1 MSDQIDKKLNK
12 DKSLSNGVNLKE
24 KYQKEIIPKMEAKFG
39 YKNHLAV
46 PRLIKVV
53 INSGVGKNAKDKAFV
68 DSVASSLERISGQKP
83 VFTKAKQSI
92 SAFKT
97 RKGMIIGVAVT
108 LRNKRM
114 FDFVE
119 KLVNITFPRI
129 RDFRGINAKQVD
141 NHGNLAVGFKENIAF
156 PEIKADETDNVHGLG
171 ICLSTTA
178 KTLEE
183 GLELFRLMG
192 FPFKADESEPKLT
205 KKKNKKIN

>member
-1 MSDQIDKKLNK
+1 M
-12 DKSLSNGVNLKE
+12 NLKE

-46 PRLIKVV
+46 PRLTKVV
-53 INSGVGKNAKDKAFV
+53 INSGVGKNAKEKAFV
-68 DSVASSLERISGQKP
+68 DGVVSSLERISGQKP
-83 VFTKAKQSI
+83 MLTKAKQSV

-97 RKGMIIGVAVT
+97 RKGMTIGVAVT

-129 RDFRGINAKQVD
+129 RDFRGISSKQVD
-141 NHGNLAVGFKENIAF
+141 NRGNLSVGFKEHVAF

-171 ICLSTTA
+171 ICLTTTA
-178 KTLEE
+178 KTYDE

-192 FPFKADESEPKLT
+192 FPFKQEENEQPT
-205 KKKNKKIN
+205 KKKKTKRNKKDE

>member
-1 MSDQIDKKLNK
+1 M
-12 DKSLSNGVNLKE
+12 NLKE
-24 KYQKEIIPKMEAKFG
+24 RYQKEIIPKMEAKFG

-46 PRLIKVV
+46 PRLVKVV
-53 INSGVGKNAKDKAFV
+53 INSGVGKNAKDKGFV
-68 DSVASSLERISGQKP
+68 DSVVSSIERISGQKP
-83 VFTKAKQSI
+83 VLTKAKQSI

-97 RKGMIIGVAVT
+97 RKGMVIGVAVI

-129 RDFRGINAKQVD
+129 RDFRGISAKQVD
-141 NHGNLAVGFKENIAF
+141 NHGNLAVGFKEHVAF

-171 ICLSTTA
+171 VCLSTTA
-178 KTLEE
+178 KTYEE

-192 FPFKADESEPKLT
+192 VPFRIDESEPRPT
-205 KKKNKKIN
+205 KKKYNKN

>member
-1 MSDQIDKKLNK
+1 MNS
-12 DKSLSNGVNLKE
+12 KE
-24 KYQKEIIPKMEAKFG
+24 KYQKEIIPKMKAKFG

-46 PRLIKVV
+46 PRLTKVV
-53 INSGVGKNAKDKAFV
+53 INSGVGRNAKDKGFI
-68 DSVASSLERISGQKP
+68 DSVALSLERISGQKP
-83 VFTKAKQSI
+83 ILTKAKQSV

-129 RDFRGINAKQVD
+129 RDFRGISAKQVD
-141 NHGNLAVGFKENIAF
+141 NRGNLAVGFKEYVAF
-156 PEIKADETDNVHGLG
+156 PEIKADETDNIHGLG
-171 ICLSTTA
+171 ISLSTTA
-178 KTLEE
+178 KTHGE
-183 GLELFRLMG
+183 GLELFKLMG
-192 FPFKADESEPKLT
+192 FPFTTEDEVEPKKA